1 MTAMPPTVDDGREA
15 RFLTAVENVV
25 GGTDNRD
32 GIGTLGEKT
41 LHAALKLY
49 FEPDTAYHEIKTGRF
64 YADIAREGRI
74 IEIQTR
80 SFNRLREK
88 IPYFLDEGYIVTV
101 VYPVPAIKW
110 LSWIDPECGSVS
122 EKRKSPKKGSV
133 YSIIPEL
140 YKIKPWLGNRN
151 LEFEILLLEVYDY
164 RNLDGFGKDRKIRST
179 RYERIPISLLGE
191 TCTGAADGFS
201 AFIPDN
207 LPEKFTS
214 SDFAAAAKITKPLA
228 STALSILYGVS
239 AVERIGKKG
248 RAYLYKLSNR
258 I

>member
-1 MTAMPPTVDDGREA
+1 MPFAVDDEQET
-15 RFLTAVENVV
+15 RFRVAVQNVI

-64 YADIAREGRI
+64 YADIAREGQI

-80 SFNRLREK
+80 SFDRLREK
-88 IPYFLDEGYIVTV
+88 IPYFLDEGYLVTV

-110 LSWIDPECGSVS
+110 LSWIDSECGSVS

-140 YKIKPWLGNRN
+140 YKIKPWLAHRN
-151 LEFEILLLEVYDY
+151 LEFEILLLEVRDY

-191 TCTGAADGFS
+191 TRTGAADGFS
-201 AFIPDN
+201 VFIPDN
-207 LPEKFTS
+207 LPDEFTS
-214 SDFAAAAKITKPLA
+214 SDFASAAKITKSLA
-228 STALSILYGVS
+228 SATLSILYGVS
-239 AVERIGKKG
+239 SVERIGKRG
-248 RAYLYKLSNR
+248 RGYLYKLS